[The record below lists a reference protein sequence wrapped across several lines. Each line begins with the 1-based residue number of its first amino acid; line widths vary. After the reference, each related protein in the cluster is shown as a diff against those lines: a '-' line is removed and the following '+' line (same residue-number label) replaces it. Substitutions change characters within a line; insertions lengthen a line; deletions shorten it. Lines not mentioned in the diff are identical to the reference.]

1 MNNLLSIL
9 RNVQRKNK
17 LTEKTPLYFVVDK
30 GNQEI
35 VQMIIDHINIDIN
48 LKSVFNECY
57 NNYLSNEENI
67 MDYITFIWFQI
78 KNM

>member
-67 MDYITFIWFQI
+67 MDYITFI
-78 KNM
+78 